1 MAKEDFKVTNNRK
14 KNAKNQQ
21 IVLEGDLGIFNSP
34 KIVNKLKRLKIDAEE
49 VTLSTKNVDGFDL
62 SSVQT
67 LIAIQKQVVENKGKL
82 NFDIDLPDD
91 KVKLLETTGF
101 QFLLN
106 K

>member
-34 KIVNKLKRLKIDAEE
+34 KIVKKLKRLKIDAEE